1 MIVPSILETLQSSLP
16 SERMKAAEWAIS
28 NTLDDE
34 QRRLVTEALSQ
45 ERVPRIRDALG
56 TALRNTDL
64 AKSAPETSALELDAQ
79 ESLQATL
86 QDLGSL
92 IQHEIEPAIGWIR
105 HAANQEVREFSASA
119 TNRAVEGL
127 RRRVDGLVKLANAQ
141 RLPERRLI
149 SLSEVVTGCL
159 SSEYPRAMFTFE
171 MPTDESDEILTDPGL
186 LSLIVSNALQ
196 NAADASRPLAPEEG
210 QVLISTGISEN
221 SFWLAISNRFVGAAF
236 DLDSVAASGRTSKIG
251 HRGLGT
257 RVMHLAAGRLGY
269 KVELRAVG
277 STANFMLRGKRY
289 G

>member
-1 MIVPSILETLQSSLP
+1 MIASNAFENLQSGLP
-16 SERMKAAEWAIS
+16 SERMKAAEWAVS
-28 NTLDDE
+28 HTLDDE
-34 QRRLVTEALSQ
+34 QRRLVTEALSR
-45 ERVPRIRDALG
+45 ERVPRIRDAFSA
-56 TALRNTDL
+56 ALRNTDL
-64 AKSAPETSALELDAQ
+64 AKSAPAISAVELDPQ

-92 IQHEIEPAIGWIR
+92 IQHEMEPAIGWIR
-105 HAANQEVREFSASA
+105 HAANQEVREFGASA

-141 RLPERRLI
+141 RLPEMRLI
-149 SLSEVVTGCL
+149 SLAEVVTGSL
-159 SSEYPRAMFTFE
+159 SSEYPRAMFSFE
-171 MPTDESDEILTDPGL
+171 ISTEGSDEILTDPGL

-210 QVLISTGISEN
+210 QILVSTGTSED

-236 DLDSVAASGRTSKIG
+236 DLDSVAASGRTSKVG

-257 RVMHLAAGRLGY
+257 RVMQLAAGRLGY

-277 STANFMLRGKRY
+277 STANFTLRGKRY